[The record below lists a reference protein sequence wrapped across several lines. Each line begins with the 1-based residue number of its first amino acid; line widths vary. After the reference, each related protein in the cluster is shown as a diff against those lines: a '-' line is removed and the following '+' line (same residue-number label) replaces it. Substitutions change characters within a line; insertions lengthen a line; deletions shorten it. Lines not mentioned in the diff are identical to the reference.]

1 MSQHRSFS
9 SRSVGAFLTVAL
21 VLVTTIILFGFGY
34 YNYHER
40 SVTASKEL
48 SDNAQ
53 RVAARLAKSTV
64 QAIWGMDT
72 KQAQEALLSEMGE
85 KQVQSLIIR
94 EPDGVKI
101 FAAKGRDA
109 SWSPV
114 DITEVPAD
122 AQAVSVKVSI
132 DRQGQAIGIIEVSFT
147 RRFVQEEL
155 KRMLWTSA
163 IGTLIVDGAVV
174 AILFLVI
181 SMIVIRPLAA
191 MQGYAQS
198 VGAGNLACQEMT
210 GYFLG
215 ELGALKVHLEAMV
228 RNLSANLE
236 AVRQKSLEAAESAR
250 QAGEAREVA
259 EQALRRAEK
268 AKEEGMLQAAQ
279 QLEGVVGIVTSASE
293 ELSAQIDESSR
304 GSEEQSHRI
313 GDTAAAVTEMSTTV
327 LEVAKNAAQA
337 AETAD
342 RARNK
347 AIDGAKIVDQV
358 VQGIGEV
365 QKQAIALKEDMN
377 ALGQQAQGIGQVMNV
392 ISDIADQTNLLAL
405 NAAIEAARAGDAG
418 RGFAVVADEVRKL
431 AEKTMLATKEVG
443 DAIRGIQDSA
453 LKSIANAEDT
463 ATLIASST
471 GMAAK
476 SGEALKEI
484 VALVDT
490 TTDQV
495 RLIATASEEQ
505 SAASEEISH
514 SVEDVNRLSIETAD
528 AMRQSAEA
536 VSKMAEQAQILRNLI
551 DQMEEAGGME
561 RKSRPVAT
569 SKAQHAPKPL
579 ASVKTPARPAG
590 KTGNIRR

>member
-1 MSQHRSFS
+1 MT
-9 SRSVGAFLTVAL
+9 TV
-21 VLVTTIILFGFGY
+21 ILFGFGY

-48 SDNAQ
+48 SDSAQ
-53 RVAARLAKSTV
+53 RVAGRLAKSTA

-85 KQVQSLIIR
+85 KQVQSLVIR
-94 EPDGVKI
+94 EQDGVKI

-109 SWSPV
+109 SWNAV
-114 DITEVPAD
+114 DITETPAD
-122 AQAVSVKVSI
+122 AQAISAKATI
-132 DRQGQAIGIIEVSFT
+132 ERQGAAIGFIEVNFT
-147 RRFVQEEL
+147 QKFVQGEL
-155 KRMLWTSA
+155 RQMLWASA
-163 IGTLIVDGAVV
+163 ISTLIVDAAVV

-181 SMIVIRPLAA
+181 TMIVIRPLTA
-191 MQGYAQS
+191 MQGYAQE
-198 VGAGNLACQEMT
+198 VGSGNLACQAMA

-215 ELGALKVHLEAMV
+215 ELGALKTHLETMV
-228 RNLSANLE
+228 CNLSANLE

-250 QAGEAREVA
+250 QADEARLVA
-259 EQALRRAEK
+259 EQALKQAEK
-268 AKEEGMLQAAQ
+268 AKQEGMLQAAQ
-279 QLEGVVGIVTSASE
+279 QLEGVVVIVSSASE
-293 ELSAQIDESSR
+293 ELSAQIEESSR
-304 GSEEQSHRI
+304 GSEEQSSRI
-313 GDTAAAVTEMSTTV
+313 GDTAAAITEMSSTV

-342 RARNK
+342 LARHK
-347 AIDGAKIVDQV
+347 AIDGANIVDQV

-365 QKQAIALKEDMN
+365 QKQAVALKEDMN
-377 ALGQQAQGIGQVMNV
+377 ALGQQAQSIGQVMNV

-443 DAIRGIQDSA
+443 NAIRGIQDSA
-453 LKSIANAEDT
+453 HKSIANVDET
-463 ATLIASST
+463 ATLITSST

-484 VALVDT
+484 VSLVDT

-495 RLIATASEEQ
+495 RQIATASEEQ

-514 SVEDVNRLSIETAD
+514 SIEDVNRLSIETAD

-536 VSKMAEQAQILRNLI
+536 VGKMAEQAQILRRLI
-551 DQMEEAGGME
+551 EQMEEEGGME
-561 RKSRPVAT
+561 RKSPSAAVAPRPLA
-569 SKAQHAPKPL
+569 APKPL
-579 ASVKTPARPAG
+579 ATVKQPAG
-590 KTGNIRR
+590 QAEASRAKTGSARR